1 VDNTF
6 ETTRVEAFSDG
17 VFAIAITLL
26 VLEISVP
33 PEEFDD
39 LFRGILDQWPSY
51 LAFATSF
58 WTIAGLWIIHHGIF
72 RRMRYADIRVVGMNL
87 TLLLAVSFLPFP
99 THLMAEAISSASAE
113 RVAVIFYGAV
123 LLAISALMTAIARY
137 AAGSPSLLQEGVT
150 RSEVLAV
157 AAAVEPSLAFYGGL
171 LVAAI
176 FVPQLAAFGLLVL
189 SVLVTAI
196 PASAKARRAA
206 T

>member
-1 VDNTF
+1 VDTTF
-6 ETTRVEAFSDG
+6 ETTRLEAFSDG

-33 PEEFDD
+33 SEEFDD

-51 LAFATSF
+51 LAYATSF
-58 WTIAGLWIIHHGIF
+58 WTIAGLWIVHHGIF
-72 RRMRYADIRVVGMNL
+72 RRMRYADVKVVGLNL

-137 AAGSPSLLQEGVT
+137 VAASPPLLHDGVT
-150 RSEVLAV
+150 RSDVLAV
-157 AAAVEPSLAFYGGL
+157 AAAFEPSLAFYGGL
-171 LVAAI
+171 LVAAV

-189 SVLVTAI
+189 SILVIALPLI
-196 PASAKARRAA
+196 VRARRTA